1 MKIIKTA
8 SYIKLSQLSPQ
19 EYIDIG
25 YNLMELGNYDEN
37 TGGAM
42 VGEESSIPGYN
53 DIIETDNIVSLGR
66 YFYGNQGNVSI
77 ANITF
82 DEINGA
88 IRELQ
93 GILNINSTLVQ
104 PFGDE
109 EIRNIKILIS
119 QLYKMIIME
128 DGIK

>member
-1 MKIIKTA
+1 MKIIKTS
-8 SYIKLSQLSPQ
+8 SYVKLSEFSPN
-19 EYIDIG
+19 ELVDIG

-37 TGGAM
+37 TGGALA
-42 VGEESSIPGYN
+42 GEESSIPGYN

-66 YFYGNQGNVSI
+66 YFYGNQGNVSMEDI
-77 ANITF
+77 SF
-82 DEINGA
+82 DEIHGA

-93 GILNINSTLVQ
+93 GMLSANPTLIQ

-119 QLYKMIIME
+119 QLYKISE
-128 DGIK
+128 GITIV